1 VTLSAL
7 LLPQVL
13 KHLTVKRPVDASRMD
28 FFAQAEA
35 FAALVNMEFVSI
47 TGEDSQQKTRFC
59 PEPSS
64 DRLVS
69 SISDCMAHPLIRHC
83 LNKPPNQSSAVWR
96 ESLV

>member
-1 VTLSAL
+1 MTLFAL

-47 TGEDSQQKTRFC
+47 TGEGSRWKILIAFVQSLQATC
-59 PEPSS
+59 S
-64 DRLVS
+64 LVS
-69 SISDCMAHPLIRHC
+69 SISDRMAHPLIRHC
-83 LNKPPNQSSAVWR
+83 L
-96 ESLV
+96 